1 MATKTKDFL
10 TKAAVKQ
17 NDGTLGSYTPIGAS
31 FEDVYD
37 TRGDNSNGFYSLAQ
51 FFDNYLAFVKD
62 VKLVHAGDTQPT
74 NPNYCFW
81 IDTGH
86 TNHDTYGARQ

>member
-1 MATKTKDFL
+1 MATQFKELL

-31 FEDVYD
+31 FEDVFD
-37 TRGDNSNGFYSLAQ
+37 TRGSKDDGFYSLAQ
-51 FFDNYLAFVKD
+51 FFDNYLAFIKN
-62 VKLVHAGDTQPT
+62 VKLVHTGDIQPT
-74 NPNYCFW
+74 NTNYCFW

-86 TNHDTYGARQ
+86 TNHDTYGAKG